1 MIQIPAT
8 ERLQFS
14 FITERD
20 AELLYQLDHDPEVMK
35 YLTSGRTS
43 SKEQVINEFLPRLAR
58 YADQTLGHGLWLV
71 SDVINNEPYGWV
83 LVRPMGFFSDS
94 PQRNNLELG
103 WRFFKKH
110 WGKGIAT
117 EAAKTVMETLL
128 QQRAI
133 KQYSATALVDNIAS
147 IAIMKKLGM
156 NKVSD
161 YIHKDDHGEFFA
173 VEYSVTLAD
182 PATKQK

>member
-20 AELLYQLDHDPEVMK
+20 AELLYQLDNDPEVMK

-43 SKEQVINEFLPRLAR
+43 SREQVIEVFLPRLNQ
-58 YADQTLGHGLWLV
+58 YADQSLGHGLWLV
-71 SDVINNEPYGWV
+71 SDKVSNEPFGWV
-83 LVRPMGFFSDS
+83 LVRPMDFFSDA
-94 PQRNNLELG
+94 PQLTNLELG
-103 WRFFKKH
+103 WRFFRKH

-117 EAAKTVMETLL
+117 EAAKSVMETLV

-133 KQYSATALVDNIAS
+133 KQFSATALVENTAS
-147 IAIMKKLGM
+147 ITIMKKLGM
-156 NKVSD
+156 NKVCD

-173 VEYSVTLAD
+173 VKYSITL
-182 PATKQK
+182 P

>member
-71 SDVINNEPYGWV
+71 SDVINNEPY
-83 LVRPMGFFSDS
+83 
-94 PQRNNLELG
+94 
-103 WRFFKKH
+103 
-110 WGKGIAT
+110 
-117 EAAKTVMETLL
+117 
-128 QQRAI
+128 
-133 KQYSATALVDNIAS
+133 
-147 IAIMKKLGM
+147 
-156 NKVSD
+156 
-161 YIHKDDHGEFFA
+161 
-173 VEYSVTLAD
+173 
-182 PATKQK
+182 